1 MCCSI
6 KFTRGEKMKR
16 IGILTSGGDSSG
28 MNAAIRAIARSAMT
42 AGLEAYGINYGFAG
56 LVAGDIH
63 QLSSSDM
70 DGIIARGGTILYS
83 ARFPEFAE
91 EKVQLQG
98 IEQLKKFG
106 IDALVVIGGDGSYHG
121 AERLSQHG
129 FNSVGIPGTIDND
142 IPGTDFTIGFDT
154 AVNTAL
160 DALDRINDTATSH
173 QRVFVVEV
181 MGRGAGD
188 IALWAGVSAGADAIV
203 IPERDYD
210 IKAIADK
217 IKLNRKKGKDH
228 ALIVLAE
235 GVMSA
240 ADFKTKLDQ
249 YGSFD
254 SRAITLGHVQRGG
267 RPTAKDR
274 VLASRFGD
282 YAVKLLLEG
291 KGSLA
296 IGIRDNKLVATDI
309 IDTLE
314 NHKHITDVSLQ
325 DVNKRLRF

>member
-1 MCCSI
+1 
-6 KFTRGEKMKR
+6 
-16 IGILTSGGDSSG
+16 

>member
-1 MCCSI
+1 M
-6 KFTRGEKMKR
+6 KKMKR
-16 IGILTSGGDSSG
+16 IGILTSGGDASG
-28 MNAAIRAIARSAMT
+28 MNAAVRSIARSAIS

-56 LVAGDIH
+56 LVAGNIRR
-63 QLSSSDM
+63 LESKDM
-70 DGIIARGGTILYS
+70 DGIIDRGGTILYS

-91 EKVQLQG
+91 EKTQLKG

-121 AERLSQHG
+121 AERLTQHG
-129 FNSVGIPGTIDND
+129 FNSIGVPGTIDND
-142 IPGTDFTIGFDT
+142 IPGTDFTVGFDT
-154 AVNTAL
+154 AVNVAL

-173 QRVFVVEV
+173 QRTFVVEV

-188 IALWAGVSAGADAIV
+188 IALWAGIGADADAIV
-203 IPERDYD
+203 IPEREYD
-210 IKAIADK
+210 VKEIAEHLK
-217 IKLNRKKGKDH
+217 RNYENGKEH
-228 ALIVLAE
+228 GLIVLAE

-240 ADFKTKLDQ
+240 ADFKEQLDQ
-249 YGSFD
+249 YGDFD

-274 VLASRFGD
+274 VLASMFGD
-282 YAVKLLLEG
+282 YAVRLLLEG
-291 KGSLA
+291 KGGLA

-314 NHKHITDVSLQ
+314 NHKHITDVSLL
-325 DVNKRLRF
+325 DLNDRLRF